1 MGKSRTSRS
10 NGARKLAMT
19 KERRRAIM
27 LRQTINFSERQKR
40 DLRRLRF
47 NSLVNHIM
55 VLLVVLGML
64 SIIGLTLYL
73 AIF

>member
-1 MGKSRTSRS
+1 
-10 NGARKLAMT
+10 MT